1 MVDNKKTSFLLGD
14 HYKHNF
20 LKSSV
25 LIIYL
30 CIACGFEVHSRWEAV
45 QYNGCFMQQHH
56 TCGTGVNRVVHHP
69 TVQNGAIGWVCVS
82 WSVSQY
88 GDFDLPVEIALIDEL
103 FGELKTNHD
112 ILHP

>member
-1 MVDNKKTSFLLGD
+1 M
-14 HYKHNF
+14 
-20 LKSSV
+20 
-25 LIIYL
+25 
-30 CIACGFEVHSRWEAV
+30 
-45 QYNGCFMQQHH
+45 
-56 TCGTGVNRVVHHP
+56 NRVAHDP

-88 GDFDLPVEIALIDEL
+88 GDFDLPAESALIYEP

>member
-1 MVDNKKTSFLLGD
+1 M
-14 HYKHNF
+14 
-20 LKSSV
+20 
-25 LIIYL
+25 
-30 CIACGFEVHSRWEAV
+30 

-56 TCGTGVNRVVHHP
+56 TCGTGVNRVVPHP